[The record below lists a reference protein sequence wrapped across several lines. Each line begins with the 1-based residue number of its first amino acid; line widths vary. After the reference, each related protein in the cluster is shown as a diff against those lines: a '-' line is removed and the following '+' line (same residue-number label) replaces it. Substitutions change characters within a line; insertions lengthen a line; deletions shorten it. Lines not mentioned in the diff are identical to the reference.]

1 MSSISTNQPLSS
13 LNIFK
18 GKGVQM
24 RTFHITWLTFFFCFF
39 AWFGMASLM
48 PIAKEQLGLT
58 KDQLGNIQIASVS
71 ATIIAR
77 LIIGRF
83 VDKFGPRLVY
93 TWLLGICS
101 IPVLFIGLSQSYESF
116 LLFRLAIGVIGASFV
131 ITQFHTSVM
140 FAPSIKGTANATAGG
155 FGNAGAGL
163 ANIIMPL
170 IAAGFVGLGVCTKAD
185 SWRFAMIVPGVLL
198 LVFAYLYLRYTKDL
212 PQGNYKELGIADQNK
227 ENTFMIAVKDYR
239 TWVLTIA
246 YAACFGV
253 EITIDNFAPIYFTD
267 TFGASIKTAGLCAG
281 IFGLINIFARPLG
294 GILADKV
301 GKIYGFSG
309 KNLMLALLL
318 VIEGIGI
325 IFFALTNELGVAI
338 FLMFLFGM
346 SLKMANGATYSLV
359 PFVNPKA
366 VGSVAGIVGA
376 GGNIGAMLIAFLF
389 KAKALKMT
397 KEIVDETGVSTTKEL
412 IDYTNAFYILGIIIL
427 ITGVIVLAVKLF
439 TSEEKV
445 TKIVL
450 ATE

>member
-1 MSSISTNQPLSS
+1 MSSISKNQPLTS

-77 LIIGRF
+77 LLIGRF
-83 VDKFGPRLVY
+83 VDKFGPRIVY
-93 TWLLGICS
+93 TWLLVICS
-101 IPVLFIGLSQSYESF
+101 VPVLFIGLAQSYESF
-116 LLFRLAIGVIGASFV
+116 LFFRLAIGVIGASFV

-185 SWRFAMIVPGVLL
+185 SWRFAMIIPGVLL
-198 LVFAYLYLRYTKDL
+198 LVFAYLYLKYTKDL
-212 PQGNYKELGIADQNK
+212 PNGNYQELGITEQNK

-239 TWVLTIA
+239 TWVLTVA

-281 IFGLINIFARPLG
+281 IFGMINIFARPLG
-294 GILADKV
+294 GIVADKV
-301 GKIYGFSG
+301 GKTYGFSG

-318 VIEGIGI
+318 ILEGIGI
-325 IFFALTNELGVAI
+325 IFFSLTDQLGVAI

-397 KEIVDETGVSTTKEL
+397 KDVIDETGVAKTKDL

-427 ITGVIVLAVKLF
+427 ITGVVVLAVKF
-439 TSEEKV
+439 ATNQAKEIKP
-445 TKIVL
+445 VL
-450 ATE
+450 VAE